1 MTGEMLLKTGQLDIG
16 EKEMSN
22 LSIYDTLNR
31 LKEQWE
37 RVPEMR
43 LMQLIS
49 NFQSYRGNDCFYME
63 DENFIIN
70 LTEYVDELKGEN

>member
-1 MTGEMLLKTGQLDIG
+1 
-16 EKEMSN
+16 MSN

>member
-1 MTGEMLLKTGQLDIG
+1 MKTGQLDIG

-70 LTEYVDELKGEN
+70 LTEYIDELKGEN

>member
-1 MTGEMLLKTGQLDIG
+1 M
-16 EKEMSN
+16 
-22 LSIYDTLNR
+22 SIYDTLNR

-43 LMQLIS
+43 LMQLIN

-70 LTEYVDELKGEN
+70 LTEYIDILKGEN

>member
-1 MTGEMLLKTGQLDIG
+1 MM
-16 EKEMSN
+16 
-22 LSIYDTLNR
+22 SIYDTLNR

-49 NFQSYRGNDCFYME
+49 NFQSYRNNDCFYMDNE
-63 DENFIIN
+63 DFLMNLEQYIN
-70 LTEYVDELKGEN
+70 DLKGID

>member
-1 MTGEMLLKTGQLDIG
+1 MM
-16 EKEMSN
+16 
-22 LSIYDTLNR
+22 SIYDTLNR

-49 NFQSYRGNDCFYME
+49 NFQSYRNSDCFYMDNE
-63 DENFIIN
+63 DFLMNLEQYIN
-70 LTEYVDELKGEN
+70 DLKGID